1 MCFYNQKRFSCGDWS
16 WTSFAHRC
24 NYEYRTG
31 ETCGMRLVNVTEF
44 ETTQCRLCEKI
55 DTKLRRRSAETERL
69 SRWRREG
76 GTLVASMERS
86 HKLITELDKEIRQ
99 LQWEREE
106 RRNALN
112 SR

>member
-31 ETCGMRLVNVTEF
+31 ETCGMRLVNITEF
-44 ETTQCRLCEKI
+44 EPTKCRLCEKI
-55 DTKLRRRSAETERL
+55 DTKYRRRSAEIERL

-76 GTLVASMERS
+76 GTLVASMDRS
-86 HKLITELDKEIRQ
+86 QRLIKELEIEINR
-99 LQWEREE
+99 LQKERED
-106 RRNALN
+106 RRRVLC
-112 SR
+112 